1 MLGTKPEFWFFQT
14 SFYIFI
20 SFVTGLIFYS
30 GKLSH
35 FSKMFSLA
43 ILAML
48 VGVLAHTWQLN
59 ILIRIMGSA
68 DRAGEHSLIIYLHGK
83 CTIIY

>member
-1 MLGTKPEFWFFQT
+1 
-14 SFYIFI
+14 
-20 SFVTGLIFYS
+20 
-30 GKLSH
+30 
-35 FSKMFSLA
+35 MFSLA

-68 DRAGEHSLIIYLHGK
+68 DRAGEHSLNNLFAWEMYHNLLKSISASELFEMLGVGSLFI
-83 CTIIY
+83 